1 MKRNIVAWCI
11 TFRGMVYYV
20 SCNLGRLGDD
30 TDDDDTDDDDT
41 DDDDTDDD
49 DTDDSGA
56 IYFPKCIAIYRAI
69 FIYIIYYIY
78 KYEQKR

>member
-1 MKRNIVAWCI
+1 MKSNIVAWCI

-20 SCNLGRLGDD
+20 SCNLGRLG
-30 TDDDDTDDDDT
+30 
-41 DDDDTDDD
+41 DDTDDD